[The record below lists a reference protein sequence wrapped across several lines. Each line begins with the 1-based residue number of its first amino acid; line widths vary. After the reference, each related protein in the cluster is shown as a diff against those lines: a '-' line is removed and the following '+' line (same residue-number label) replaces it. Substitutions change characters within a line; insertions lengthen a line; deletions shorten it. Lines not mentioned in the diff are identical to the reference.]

1 MKPVWKTKMRM
12 IAGTRAGNAARL
24 RNCIAGMTAFVW
36 LTGCST
42 ASFFD
47 SETPTPTNYVLAS
60 VPPAASATQSAAS
73 SIDLAIARPDVS
85 PGLDTRRIAVL
96 RGRQLDYYRGTEWG
110 GSVTEIVQ
118 TLLVSSLDDQKLF
131 RSVTSEQTRVSSE
144 YLLDVEV
151 RDFQAEYA
159 AAGGNPQIRIT
170 MVGRLIR
177 IADREIIA
185 SVSASA
191 LKSASDNRMGEVAAA
206 FEAASQQVAL
216 EIASKSVQAINAD
229 QAMATSPARK
239 TG

>member
-1 MKPVWKTKMRM
+1 MKLGQKTKTAMT
-12 IAGTRAGNAARL
+12 AGTRIGNAARL
-24 RNCIAGMTAFVW
+24 RNCVAGIGAMVW

-47 SETPTPTNYVLAS
+47 SETPTPTNYILAP
-60 VPPAASATQSAAS
+60 VPPAASATRSVAS
-73 SIDLAIARPDVS
+73 SVDLAITRPDVS

-96 RGRQLDYYRGTEWG
+96 RGRLLDYYRGAEWG
-110 GSVTEIVQ
+110 GSVAEIVQ

-159 AAGGNPQIRIT
+159 AAGGNPQVRIT

-191 LKSASDNRMGEVAAA
+191 LQPAADNRLGEVVAA

-216 EIASKSVQAINAD
+216 EIANKSVQAINAD
-229 QAMATSPARK
+229 QASSARK
-239 TG
+239 TE